1 VDFRVLGPLEVHTSE
16 GSLPLGSGRLLRSL
30 LALFLSR
37 PNQVISSD
45 VLVEQLWSEEPP
57 PSAATALRVHLT
69 RLRTRL
75 EPDRP
80 RGAPSSRLVTES
92 PGYRLCVERD
102 ELDSL
107 RFEQLIELARR
118 AESPALAASAFAEA
132 DLLWRGTAFA
142 EVDDLDPVRAEA
154 ARLQELRAAAL
165 EESFDIRLALGEHA
179 VLVAALQNAVDQY
192 PLRERLSGQLMLALY
207 RSGRQAEAL
216 RTYSQLRERLGEELG
231 IDPDVALSRLETA
244 IIRHEPEL
252 DLDALT
258 PEPSSASTRTTT
270 VLVGGDSL
278 ATVASAFEARPLA
291 HDDNEVSFSFRSAAD
306 ALRCAAEVLR
316 IAQQARI
323 GMSVGDSPHV
333 AARDAAAL
341 LRAAPPGSILASEA
355 ATVMAGAHSELEFE
369 ALGPSTLDDG
379 RTTLA
384 AAGRLPAR
392 AAPESSPPMPAL
404 LVQDDDFWFAGRTSE
419 LEIVDDTRREVEQG
433 AFRVVLFSGEAGIG
447 KTRLAAEAARHAH
460 ARGWTVLYGRC
471 DDGVRTPFQPFVD
484 TLEFFVEHTSDEV
497 LADRLGSR
505 AGELSRLVPALTTR
519 RLDLESPLHSDPETE
534 RYQLFQA
541 VADWLRASASN
552 RPVMLVLDDLQ
563 WAAPPTLLLLRYL
576 VRMADLDG
584 LLLLATYRD
593 TKPERNDALD
603 ELVADLSLVRRVRRC
618 PLEGLDAG
626 AVYELLAH
634 EANMSASAETD
645 EVAGLIHAETDG
657 NPFFVH
663 ELIRQLSERGT
674 GLSWDP
680 GAAVPPSVR
689 DVIAQRLARLPSAVD
704 DLVTAAAV
712 IGRHFDVALL
722 SNISAT
728 EEDDTLYLL
737 DIALEARLV
746 QETGFDEY
754 RFSHA
759 LVQSALYQALT
770 ETRRVRLHRR
780 VAEALE
786 DLSPD
791 RRAPRLPE
799 LAHHFLEAGPA
810 GVAGKAVRY
819 AMQAS
824 DAALQSLAFEDA
836 ANLCR
841 QAMVAVDVARTTG
854 EQIDPTDECDLAF
867 RLGRAELRA
876 GQAGGRATLLRAFG
890 MAQAI
895 GDPARMAEAVLAIN
909 RGFFSRIG
917 RTDHRLVVAL
927 EAALA
932 AQPDTETDVRA
943 RLLATLASEIVWSD
957 DGERRFD
964 LSDEALAMARR
975 IGEQT
980 TIANVLLL
988 RSMTISSPE
997 TLAQRLAE
1005 CDELLSIGEAIGD
1018 PALLFQAAFH
1028 ASGTAMEAGNAQ
1040 FAVAMV
1046 ERAGRLAQELNQPTL
1061 LFLTSMMRTGRLIY
1075 DGALDEA
1082 ETGAYATLEL
1092 GQRANQH
1099 GEAMIFFSEHSL
1111 EIRRWQ
1117 DRLPEMLPDFADLAG
1132 LPGIDFSYPLVRYLY
1147 DAGEEEAA
1155 LAKYR
1160 EIMDRQPL
1168 PPRRDLLFGATLCN
1182 LGYLAARAGDVEHAS
1197 RIYAAFEPLA
1207 GQFANT
1213 TIAKP
1218 VTEHFL
1224 GLLAGS
1230 MGDNA
1235 TAEEHFAAAVPIE
1248 QRAQAPLLV
1257 AETQLEWA
1265 RLLAT
1270 SGRDPDRL
1278 AALCESLREAATT
1291 YRSAFLQRAVSEL

>member
-1 VDFRVLGPLEVHTSE
+1 
-16 GSLPLGSGRLLRSL
+16 
-30 LALFLSR
+30 
-37 PNQVISSD
+37 
-45 VLVEQLWSEEPP
+45 
-57 PSAATALRVHLT
+57 
-69 RLRTRL
+69 
-75 EPDRP
+75 
-80 RGAPSSRLVTES
+80 
-92 PGYRLCVERD
+92 
-102 ELDSL
+102 
-107 RFEQLIELARR
+107 
-118 AESPALAASAFAEA
+118 
-132 DLLWRGTAFA
+132 
-142 EVDDLDPVRAEA
+142 
-154 ARLQELRAAAL
+154 
-165 EESFDIRLALGEHA
+165 
-179 VLVAALQNAVDQY
+179 
-192 PLRERLSGQLMLALY
+192 
-207 RSGRQAEAL
+207 
-216 RTYSQLRERLGEELG
+216 LGEELG
-231 IDPDVALSRLETA
+231 IEPDVALSRLETA

-252 DLDALT
+252 DLDALA
-258 PEPSSASTRTTT
+258 PEPSRASTRTTT

-278 ATVASAFEARPLA
+278 ATVASASEGRPLT

-306 ALRCAAEVLR
+306 ALRCAAEALR
-316 IAQQARI
+316 IDPQARI
-323 GMSVGDSPHV
+323 GMSVGDAPDV
-333 AARDAAAL
+333 AAREAAAFR
-341 LRAAPPGSILASEA
+341 RAASPGSILASEA

-369 ALGPSTLDDG
+369 AVGPATLDDG

-392 AAPESSPPMPAL
+392 AAPDSSAPMPAL
-404 LVQDDDFWFAGRTSE
+404 LVQDDDFWFAGRASE
-419 LEIVDDTRREVEQG
+419 LEIVDDTRRAVEQG
-433 AFRVVLFSGEAGIG
+433 AFRVVVFSGEAGIG

-471 DDGVRTPFQPFVD
+471 DEGVRTPFQPFVD
-484 TLEFFVEHTSDEV
+484 TLEFFVEHTADEL
-497 LADRLGSR
+497 LAERLGSR
-505 AGELSRLVPALTTR
+505 AGELSRLVPALSAR

-541 VADWLRASASN
+541 VADWLRASASI

-584 LLLLATYRD
+584 LFLLATYRD
-593 TKPERNDALD
+593 TKPERNEGLD

-618 PLEGLDAG
+618 PLDGLDEG

-634 EANMSASAETD
+634 EANMSASAGTD
-645 EVAGLIHAETDG
+645 ELAGLIHAETDG

-663 ELIRQLSERGT
+663 ELIRQLSDQGT
-674 GLSWDP
+674 GETWD
-680 GAAVPPSVR
+680 ARTALPPSVR
-689 DVIAQRLARLPSAVD
+689 DVVAQRLARLPSAVD
-704 DLVTAAAV
+704 DLLTAAAV
-712 IGRHFDVALL
+712 VGRHFDVALL
-722 SNISAT
+722 SNAGAT

-737 DIALEARLV
+737 DVALEARLV

-759 LVQSALYQALT
+759 LVQAALYQALT

-786 DLSPD
+786 GLPAD
-791 RRAPRLPE
+791 RRAARLPE
-799 LAHHFLEAGPA
+799 LAHHFLEAAPA

-819 AMQAS
+819 AMRAS
-824 DAALQSLAFEDA
+824 DEALQSLAFEDA

-841 QAMVAVDVARTTG
+841 RAMAAIDVARTTG
-854 EQIDPTDECDLAF
+854 EQIDPTDECDLVF

-876 GQAGGRATLLRAFG
+876 GQAGARSTLLRAFE
-890 MAQAI
+890 MARDI
-895 GDPARMAEAVLAIN
+895 GDSARMADAVLAIN

-917 RTDHRLVVAL
+917 RTDHSLVAAL

-932 AQPDTETDVRA
+932 AQPDTDADVRA

-957 DGERRFD
+957 DGERRFE

-975 IGEQT
+975 IGERA

-988 RSMTISSPE
+988 RSMTISAPD

-1005 CDELLSIGEAIGD
+1005 CDELLSIGEALGD

-1028 ASGTAMEAGNAQ
+1028 GSGTAMEAGNAQ
-1040 FAVAMV
+1040 VAVAMV
-1046 ERAGRLAQELNQPTL
+1046 ERAGHLARELNQPTL
-1061 LFLTSMMRTGRLIY
+1061 LFFTSMMRTGRLIY

-1082 ETGAYATLEL
+1082 EQGAYATLEL

-1132 LPGIDFSYPLVRYLY
+1132 LPGIDFSYPLMRYLY
-1147 DAGEEEAA
+1147 DAGEVEDAI
-1155 LAKYR
+1155 AKYR
-1160 EIMDRQPL
+1160 EVMDRQPL

-1182 LGYLAARAGDVEHAS
+1182 LGYLAAHAGDVEHAP
-1197 RIYAAFEPLA
+1197 RIYAALAPLA

-1213 TIAKP
+1213 TLAKP

-1224 GLLAGS
+1224 GLLAAA
-1230 MGDNA
+1230 MGDDA
-1235 TAEEHFAAAVPIE
+1235 TADEHFAAALAIE
-1248 QRAQAPLLV
+1248 QRVNAPLLV
-1257 AETQLEWA
+1257 AESQLEWA
-1265 RLLAT
+1265 RLLAA
-1270 SGRDPDRL
+1270 SGRDADQL
-1278 AALCESLREAATT
+1278 ATLRESLREAATT
-1291 YRSAFLQRAVSEL
+1291 YRSAFLQRAASEV